1 MKKMLFLILL
11 SLLPMYSWCYDGEEF
26 IGYGIVANE
35 FTGAKNGVE
44 MLFKV
49 INEEKKECEVSAVS
63 DNTRWVAPSIFNDEL
78 IEGVLEIPEEAI
90 KVIDIKR
97 GIKYKVTSIG
107 ENALQSCE
115 NLTSIVIPPT
125 VTQIDDNA
133 FLWCSSL
140 KSIEIP
146 ENVTVID
153 VCAFYECTSLESVKF
168 LGTKLMSIGGYT
180 FSGCKSLKEI
190 ELPEGLNSIG
200 DYAFENCESLAKV
213 KFPQESLVSIGDGA
227 FMQCTSL
234 VTLAIPNSV
243 IDIGGYAFNGCT
255 SLTYADTGDG
265 IESIDIWLFKDCSS
279 LRVLKIG
286 AGVVENNNSNNAF
299 DGCTSLEDITI
310 DCTLDPQNEI
320 YFPEKESIKKITFGD
335 NVRSIGGFYDDYP
348 NLESV
353 WIGKN
358 VNSIKGAY
366 DGSPF
371 HLCPKLKTIIISKE
385 NTTYDSRNN
394 CNAIIE
400 TSTNKLVCG
409 TYTTVMQEGIK
420 SIGRGAFSNCIY
432 LTSIKIPN
440 SVTEFDGYGVF
451 NGCESLETIDIG
463 DGIKDIGWNTFGGC
477 DKLRT
482 IRFGHG
488 FEKVEGREALSDFAN
503 AFKYCNA
510 IEEIIID
517 CNAEIPLNEFESE
530 IKSLVFGDQVTCI
543 EGYDDYSYLKT
554 IQIGKNVSNIKSKYC
569 PFSECKEIESIS
581 INAENRFFD
590 SRNNCNAIID
600 TQTNTLIKGIHN
612 TTIPNDIAAIG
623 NYAFWGIKFDDNY
636 TKIVLPK
643 QVKTIGHNAF
653 QGTNIVSVDIKDV
666 KTIGKGAFSDTNNLI
681 SVILP
686 FRLEN
691 IEDGTFSNSGI
702 TTINLPK
709 GLTNIGDYAFSST
722 RISSIVFPE
731 SLTSIGDYAFSST
744 PITKIVFPA
753 SLIHIGDCAFAFCKN
768 IESVTSHIM
777 SPFIINYNVFG
788 QEIRYFYTDMRIE
801 GFTDATLYVPKG
813 EKNSYETTIGWNGFK
828 VIIDAFLGDANGDN
842 MVNAADIVEMVN
854 YINGH
859 PSKKF
864 IFSSADMN
872 HDGKIDKTDIN
883 MVEENILSVSY

>member
-1 MKKMLFLILL
+1 MKKMLFFILL

-26 IGYGIVANE
+26 IDFGIVANE
-35 FTGAKNGVE
+35 IIGTRHSVE

-63 DNTRWVAPSIFNDEL
+63 DNGRWVAPSIFNDEL

-107 ENALQSCE
+107 ESALQSCA

-125 VTQIDDNA
+125 VTHIGHQA
-133 FLWCSSL
+133 FCWCSSL

-146 ENVTVID
+146 ENVEVID
-153 VCAFYECTSLESVKF
+153 DTGAFYECTSLESVKF
-168 LGTKLMSIGGYT
+168 MGTKLKSIGEYT
-180 FSGCKSLKEI
+180 FFGCKSLKEI

-200 DYAFENCESLAKV
+200 DYAFENCESLARI
-213 KFPQESLVSIGDGA
+213 KFPQESLVSIGLAA

-234 VTLAIPNSV
+234 VTLVIPNSV
-243 IDIGGYAFNGCT
+243 IDIGNDALNGCT
-255 SLTYADTGDG
+255 SLTYANIGDG
-265 IESIDIWLFKDCSS
+265 VKCISRGLFYNCNN

-286 AGVVENNNSNNAF
+286 KGVEENEGGFSGN
-299 DGCTSLEDITI
+299 TSLEDITI

-335 NVRSIGGFYDDYP
+335 NVRSIGGYYDDYP
-348 NLESV
+348 HLESV

-358 VNSIKGAY
+358 VNSIKGSH

-371 HLCPKLKTIIISKE
+371 HSCPKLKTIIISKE

-409 TYTTVMQEGIK
+409 TYTTVMQEGIT
-420 SIGRGAFSNCIY
+420 SIGQGAFSNCIY

-517 CNAEIPLNEFESE
+517 CNAEIPLREFESE
-530 IKSLVFGDQVTCI
+530 VKSLVFGDQVTCI

-554 IQIGKNVSNIKSKYC
+554 IQIGKNVSSIKSKYKEEC
-569 PFSECKEIESIS
+569 PFSKCTEIESIS

-590 SRNNCNAIID
+590 SRGNCNAIIETKTNKLIRGID
-600 TQTNTLIKGIHN
+600 TSIIPEGINSIGDYAFHYAVNLTSVSIPGSVKSIGEDAFLSTNLTSVTLHPGLE
-612 TTIPNDIAAIG
+612 TIG
-623 NYAFWGIKFDDNY
+623 N
-636 TKIVLPK
+636 
-643 QVKTIGHNAF
+643 
-653 QGTNIVSVDIKDV
+653 
-666 KTIGKGAFSDTNNLI
+666 GAFA
-681 SVILP
+681 
-686 FRLEN
+686 
-691 IEDGTFSNSGI
+691 GTGI

-709 GLTNIGDYAFSST
+709 GLTNIGAYAFSST
-722 RISSIVFPE
+722 GISSIVFPE